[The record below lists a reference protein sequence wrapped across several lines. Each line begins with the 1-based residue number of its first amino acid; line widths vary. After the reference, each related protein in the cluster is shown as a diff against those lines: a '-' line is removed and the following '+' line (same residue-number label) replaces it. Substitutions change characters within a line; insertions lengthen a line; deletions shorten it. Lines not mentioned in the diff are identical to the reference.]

1 MDEDTVA
8 KIHDYA
14 SSDLSER
21 TKLALQFTEC
31 WVMGHGQGI
40 DGDLLRE
47 MKQHYTDEEIVELAY
62 IVARYDVAHR
72 FNVAFGLEKD
82 AEDYYTFGSPRVTDR
97 MAKYLDELKAAAAER
112 TAASGG

>member
-1 MDEDTVA
+1 MDEEMVA
-8 KIHDYA
+8 KIHDYG
-14 SSDLSER
+14 SSDLPER

-47 MKQHYTDEEIVELAY
+47 MRQHYTDEEIVELAY

-97 MAKYLDELKAAAAER
+97 MRGYLEELKTAAADR
-112 TAASGG
+112 KASGD